1 MDPVMSDLNQ
11 KIGGCFAESMSSVF
25 SMLTGREF
33 AIKAQDGDTLDHTGV
48 SVLHTDPAVYVKAHY
63 TKGMTGVILFALPLK
78 EGTMLVD
85 LMLGGDGTPSPEL
98 AGDSRDALAETF
110 NQIMGSANQALS
122 DMAGET
128 LSISNVEIFASGGA
142 ETPPLEEMLG
152 PGPFYDLPLETVQEA
167 LSTTIHVL
175 IPDLLVQQ
183 IKRKLG
189 LGEPPAP
196 VVAPPPPVVEAP
208 PPPVAA
214 PAAAA
219 AAPAPAPRAPAPPPP
234 VAQQPMTQPL
244 RAVPAA
250 DTGNLDL
257 LMDIELPLMVRMGQT
272 EMNLGDLLKLTP
284 GSILELNRAA
294 DAPVELLV
302 NSKLIA
308 KGEVVVV
315 DGNFAFRITE
325 IESTDT
331 RIRSLV

>member
-1 MDPVMSDLNQ
+1 MDPVMSDLNA

-33 AIKAQDGDTLDHTGV
+33 AIKPQDGDTLDHTGV
-48 SVLHTDPAVYVKAHY
+48 SVLHQGPVVYVKAHY
-63 TKGMTGVILFALPLK
+63 TKGMTGTMLFALPLK

-85 LMLGGDGTPSPEL
+85 LMLGGDGTPSSEL

-122 DMAGET
+122 DLAGET
-128 LSISNVEIFASGGA
+128 LSISNVEIFSSEGGDA
-142 ETPPLEEMLG
+142 TGLEEMLG
-152 PGPFYDLPLETVQEA
+152 PGPFYDLPLETAQES
-167 LSTTIHVL
+167 LSTLIHVL
-175 IPDLLVQQ
+175 IPDLLVAQ

-189 LGEPPAP
+189 LGEPPPAP
-196 VVAPPPPVVEAP
+196 E
-208 PPPVAA
+208 
-214 PAAAA
+214 PAHVPEPA
-219 AAPAPAPRAPAPPPP
+219 AAPAPSRAAAPPPP
-234 VAQQPMTQPL
+234 PPTQASRNVA
-244 RAVPAA
+244 AA

-272 EMNLGDLLKLTP
+272 EMSLGDLLKLTP

-302 NSKLIA
+302 NNKLIA

-325 IESTDT
+325 IETTDN
-331 RIRSLV
+331 RLRSLV

>member
-1 MDPVMSDLNQ
+1 MDPVMSDLDQ

-33 AIKAQDGDTLDHTGV
+33 AIKPQDGNTLDHVGV
-48 SVLHTDPAVYVKAHY
+48 SVLHQATVVYVKAHY
-63 TKGMTGVILFALPLK
+63 TKGMTGQLLFALPLK

-85 LMLGGDGTPSPEL
+85 LMLGGDGTPSTEL

-122 DMAGET
+122 DLAGET
-128 LSISNVEIFASGGA
+128 LSISNVEIFSAEGGESSG
-142 ETPPLEEMLG
+142 LEEIMG
-152 PGPFYDLPLETVQEA
+152 PGPFYDLPLETSQES
-167 LSTTIHVL
+167 LGTVIHLL
-175 IPDLLVQQ
+175 IPDLLIQQ
-183 IKRKLG
+183 LKRKLG
-189 LGEPPAP
+189 IGETAAAPAP
-196 VVAPPPPVVEAP
+196 AAAPEAP
-208 PPPVAA
+208 APVAA
-214 PAAAA
+214 PAAAPRAAAGPTPA
-219 AAPAPAPRAPAPPPP
+219 AAPAAGPPQRQAST
-234 VAQQPMTQPL
+234 V
-244 RAVPAA
+244 

-257 LMDIELPLMVRMGQT
+257 LLDIELPLMVRMGQT
-272 EMNLGDLLKLTP
+272 EMQLGELLKLTP

-308 KGEVVVV
+308 RGEVVVV

-325 IESTDT
+325 IESTDA

>member
-1 MDPVMSDLNQ
+1 V
-11 KIGGCFAESMSSVF
+11 
-25 SMLTGREF
+25 
-33 AIKAQDGDTLDHTGV
+33 
-48 SVLHTDPAVYVKAHY
+48 VYVKAHY
-63 TKGMTGVILFALPLK
+63 TKGMTGIILFALPLK

-122 DMAGET
+122 DLAGET
-128 LSISNVEIFASGGA
+128 LSISNVEIFSSQGTDTAG
-142 ETPPLEEMLG
+142 LEEILG
-152 PGPFYDLPLETVQEA
+152 PGPFYDLPLETVQES
-167 LSTTIHVL
+167 LTTLIHLL

-189 LGEPPAP
+189 LGEPVAAP
-196 VVAPPPPVVEAP
+196 QLAAVPEPPPP
-208 PPPVAA
+208 
-214 PAAAA
+214 
-219 AAPAPAPRAPAPPPP
+219 PAPTPPRPAPAPPPS
-234 VAQQPMTQPL
+234 PMTQPV
-244 RAVPAA
+244 RMAPANV

-272 EMNLGDLLKLTP
+272 EMQLGDLLKLTP

>member
-1 MDPVMSDLNQ
+1 MDPVMSDLN
-11 KIGGCFAESMSSVF
+11 KKLGNCFAESMSSVF

-33 AIKAQDGDTLDHTGV
+33 SIKPRDGDSLDHAGV
-48 SVLHTDPAVYVKAHY
+48 AALHQAPVVYVKAHY
-63 TKGMTGVILFALPLK
+63 TKGMTGFMVFALPLK

-85 LMLGGDGTPSPEL
+85 LMLGGDGTPATEL

-128 LSISNVEIFASGGA
+128 LSISNVEIFPTGA
-142 ETPPLEEMLG
+142 DPVNLEEALG
-152 PGPFYDLPLETVQEA
+152 AGPFYDLPLETVQDA
-167 LSTTIHVL
+167 LSTLVHLLV
-175 IPDLLVQQ
+175 PDLMVQQ
-183 IKRKLG
+183 VKRKLG
-189 LGEPPAP
+189 LGEPEQAPAVPAIEVPAP
-196 VVAPPPPVVEAP
+196 
-208 PPPVAA
+208 A
-214 PAAAA
+214 PAAAPASPAPARA
-219 AAPAPAPRAPAPPPP
+219 AAPAPVSAPAP
-234 VAQQPMTQPL
+234 TQPV
-244 RAVPAA
+244 RAAAPA

-257 LMDIELPLMVRMGQT
+257 LMDIELPVMVRMGQT
-272 EMNLGDLLKLTP
+272 EMQLGDLLKLTP

-331 RIRSLV
+331 RIRSLA

>member
-1 MDPVMSDLNQ
+1 MDPVMSELNN

-33 AIKAQDGDTLDHTGV
+33 AIKAMDGDTLDHAGV
-48 SVLHTDPAVYVKAHY
+48 AGLHQSPVVYVKAHY
-63 TKGMTGVILFALPLK
+63 TKGMTGLILFALPLK

-85 LMLGGDGTPSPEL
+85 LMLGGDGTPSAEL

-122 DMAGET
+122 DLAGET
-128 LSISNVEIFASGGA
+128 LSISNVEILSAAGADASG
-142 ETPPLEEMLG
+142 LEEMLG
-152 PGPFYDLPLETVQEA
+152 PGPFYDLPLETVQEQ
-167 LSTTIHVL
+167 LNTLIHVL

-183 IKRKLG
+183 VKRKLG
-189 LGEPPAP
+189 LGEP
-196 VVAPPPPVVEAP
+196 
-208 PPPVAA
+208 A

-219 AAPAPAPRAPAPPPP
+219 APPPP
-234 VAQQPMTQPL
+234 AAAEPAPM
-244 RAVPAA
+244 PAA
-250 DTGNLDL
+250 AAPRPAATAPVMAAPVHAAAPARSAAPVETGNLDL

-272 EMNLGDLLKLTP
+272 EMQLGDLLKLTP

-302 NSKLIA
+302 NGKLIA

-325 IESTDT
+325 IESADN
-331 RIRSLV
+331 RLRSLV

>member
-1 MDPVMSDLNQ
+1 MDPMMSDLNQ
-11 KIGGCFAESMSSVF
+11 KIGGSFAESMSSVF

-48 SVLHTDPAVYVKAHY
+48 SVLHQAPVVYVKAHY
-63 TKGMTGVILFALPLK
+63 TKGMTGIILFALPLK

-85 LMLGGDGTPSPEL
+85 LMLGGDGTPSAEL

-122 DMAGET
+122 DLAGET
-128 LSISNVEIFASGGA
+128 LSISNVEIFSSQGSDAA
-142 ETPPLEEMLG
+142 ALEEMLG
-152 PGPFYDLPLETVQEA
+152 PGPFYDLPLETVQET
-167 LSTTIHVL
+167 LTTLIHLL

-196 VVAPPPPVVEAP
+196 VAPPVQEAP
-208 PPPVAA
+208 PA
-214 PAAAA
+214 PAPTAPRA
-219 AAPAPAPRAPAPPPP
+219 AAPAPPPS
-234 VAQQPMTQPL
+234 PMTQPL
-244 RAVPAA
+244 RTVAPA

-272 EMNLGDLLKLTP
+272 EMQLGDLLKLTP

>member
-1 MDPVMSDLNQ
+1 MDPTMSDLNQ
-11 KIGGCFAESMSSVF
+11 KIGTCFAESMSSVF

-48 SVLHTDPAVYVKAHY
+48 SVLHQAPVVYVKAHY
-63 TKGMTGVILFALPLK
+63 TKGMTGIILFALPLK

-85 LMLGGDGTPSPEL
+85 LMLGGDGTPSAEL

-122 DMAGET
+122 DLAGET
-128 LSISNVEIFASGGA
+128 LSISNVEIFSSQGGDA
-142 ETPPLEEMLG
+142 AGLEEILG
-152 PGPFYDLPLETVQEA
+152 PGPFYDLPLETVQET
-167 LSTTIHVL
+167 LSTLIHLLV
-175 IPDLLVQQ
+175 PDLLVQQ

-189 LGEPPAP
+189 LGEP
-196 VVAPPPPVVEAP
+196 
-208 PPPVAA
+208 A
-214 PAAAA
+214 PAAPVME
-219 AAPAPAPRAPAPPPP
+219 AAPAPAPAPATAARAAAPAPPSQAAP
-234 VAQQPMTQPL
+234 TQIL
-244 RAVPAA
+244 RPAA
-250 DTGNLDL
+250 NVDTGNLDL

-272 EMNLGDLLKLTP
+272 EMQLGDLLKLTP

>member
-1 MDPVMSDLNQ
+1 VDPVMTDLDQ
-11 KIGGCFAESMSSVF
+11 KIGGCFSESMSSVF

-33 AIKAQDGDTLDHTGV
+33 AIKPQDGNTLDATGV
-48 SVLHTDPAVYVKAHY
+48 SVLHQATVVYVKAHY
-63 TKGMTGVILFALPLK
+63 TKGMTGTLLFALPLK

-85 LMLGGDGTPSPEL
+85 LMLGGDGTPATEL

-122 DMAGET
+122 DLAGET
-128 LSISNVEIFASGGA
+128 LSISNVEIFSAEGG
-142 ETPPLEEMLG
+142 ETAGLEEILG
-152 PGPFYDLPLETVQEA
+152 PGPFYDLPLETTQES
-167 LSTTIHVL
+167 LSTLIHLL
-175 IPDLLVQQ
+175 IPDLLIQQ

-189 LGEPPAP
+189 LGEPA
-196 VVAPPPPVVEAP
+196 
-208 PPPVAA
+208 AA
-214 PAAAA
+214 PAHEPAHEPAPAA
-219 AAPAPAPRAPAPPPP
+219 AAPAPAPRASA
-234 VAQQPMTQPL
+234 
-244 RAVPAA
+244 PAA
-250 DTGNLDL
+250 GPSRQASNIDTGNLDL
-257 LMDIELPLMVRMGQT
+257 LLDIELPLMVRMGQT
-272 EMNLGDLLKLTP
+272 EMLLGELLKLTP

-325 IESTDT
+325 IESTDA